1 MRTSEGTVALL
12 GAYTRELE
20 LVFTNENNKKRTG
33 AAAWGGPWG
42 ALLSI
47 LARTPWGGAG
57 VLLAFL
63 GWS

>member
-1 MRTSEGTVALL
+1 MRTSEGTVALRSL
-12 GAYTRELE
+12 PERELE
-20 LVFTNENNKKRTG
+20 LVFTNENNKKRPG

-57 VLLAFL
+57 A
-63 GWS
+63 